1 MDKKRCFEQKMR
13 KVSRYFSSANFCSN
27 CLFFCL
33 KMLSY
38 WDRLFYLCELVFRP
52 IKVFELI
59 LKIDW
64 FPVRQNFKKYKVW
77 NIYSDCNRQPFK
89 VAWKK
94 FDVFTASLYFMRGAG
109 IVSYSIHI
117 KVGLLI
123 MRITDI
129 ITSNGRGKWKL

>member
-1 MDKKRCFEQKMR
+1 MFWAENEKGFQIFF
-13 KVSRYFSSANFCSN
+13 FSF
-27 CLFFCL
+27 LLKLPFF
-33 KMLSY
+33 LSQNAII
-38 WDRLFYLCELVFRP
+38 LGPTVLSIYLCELVFRP